1 MRLLTCFLAVVLLS
15 CNPKP
20 EKTQPPPKEEPVG
33 ASITVSGLDV
43 YFSPHGG
50 CDSKVLE
57 FINAETKEILVQAYS
72 FTNQAIADALIAKG
86 PIVHVLVDRTQTS
99 DKIVHYLMDHNV
111 DVLIDKKHPIAHN
124 KVIVTPGAVE
134 TGSYNYTGQ
143 AEDNAENCLFIKYKP
158 LATKYR
164 DNWMVHK
171 AHSVTPDLGTGGTS
185 SAKASRDHRR
195 GHHEETQDDE

>member
-1 MRLLTCFLAVVLLS
+1 MRHLLALAALALLS

-20 EKTQPPPKEEPVG
+20 KSVPTPAEQPVG

-50 CDSKVLE
+50 CDARIIE
-57 FINAETKEILVQAYS
+57 FINGETKEILVQAYS
-72 FTNQAIADALIAKG
+72 FTSMEVADALIAKG
-86 PIVHVLVDRTQTS
+86 PIVHVIVDRTQTS
-99 DKIVHYLMDHNV
+99 DKVVQYLVAHNI

-124 KVIVTPGAVE
+124 KVIILPGAVE
-134 TGSYNYTGQ
+134 TGSYNYTKQ

-164 DNWMVHK
+164 ENWMVHK
-171 AHSVTPDLGTGGTS
+171 AHSVPPSAPVVPDAGS
-185 SAKASRDHRR
+185 
-195 GHHEETQDDE
+195 